1 MSKSTFMLFAV
12 GYYFFTII
20 IIVIVLVLL
29 SRRNKKKFRKQID
42 ELEREKNL
50 IISASILSELNKV
63 ESLVNNDELR
73 EQYNNWQQR
82 FNEIKEKDL
91 PAITDIINE
100 VQIDFEDGDYKKLK
114 TTMIKAEMELNY
126 LKTKADFLL
135 EEIREI
141 TLSEEKNRDKITKL
155 KAEYRA
161 IMSSYNDNILDY
173 DKIKNPIEL
182 QFENVDKLF
191 ASFESAMEK
200 NAYTEVG
207 KIVKAIDTIIS
218 NLKVVVEE
226 TRTIIQYGEV
236 LIPKKIEDIRLI
248 YKKMTNDGYNLEY
261 LNIDY
266 NIEEANKK
274 IQDIFQRLNV
284 LDVEDSTFELKTMFD
299 YFDSLYSDFD
309 KEKISKKLFDEY
321 SRAILLKSSKLEKI
335 NNELYKKTG
344 ELKYSY
350 DLTDEDLAII
360 SEIRDELIE
369 ERMTYDKIIEIYR
382 GKKMAYSY
390 LAREMEI
397 VNNKLQNT
405 ETKLSATLKNL
416 GSLKDDELRARD
428 QLIEIKEILYQT
440 KEKARIYKLPV
451 VPKNYY
457 IELSE
462 ASDAI
467 SEMVNELEKRPI
479 SIKTLNMRVDTARDL
494 VLKVYNTINETTK
507 TAKMAE
513 TAIVYGNRYRAVNKD
528 VDFGLVKA
536 ESAFTRG
543 NYKNSLEQAIS
554 AINIVE
560 PGIHKKLLEEY
571 KTREG

>member
-1 MSKSTFMLFAV
+1 MTRSTFMLFAI
-12 GYYFFTII
+12 GYYFITIA
-20 IIVIVLVLL
+20 IIVVVLL
-29 SRRNKKKFRKQID
+29 IISRKTKNKYRSQIT

-63 ESLVNNDELR
+63 EALVNNDDLR
-73 EQYNNWQQR
+73 KQYDNWQKR
-82 FNEIKEKDL
+82 FNQIKNEDIPK
-91 PAITDIINE
+91 ITDAINE
-100 VQIDFEDGDYKKLK
+100 VQLNFDESDYRALK
-114 TTMIKAEMELNY
+114 VSLIKAEMDLNY
-126 LKTKADFLL
+126 LKTKADYLL
-135 EEIREI
+135 DEIREI

-161 IMSSYNDNILDY
+161 IVSQYNDNEKDY
-173 DKIKNPIEL
+173 EKVKVPIEL

-191 ASFESAMEK
+191 SSFEIAMDK

-226 TRTIIQYGEV
+226 TRTICQYGES
-236 LIPKKIEDIRLI
+236 LIPKKIEDISLI
-248 YKKMTNDGYNLEY
+248 AKRMTQDGYNLDY

-284 LDVEDSTFELKTMFD
+284 LDVEDSIFELKTMLD

-309 KEKISKKLFDEY
+309 KEKLSKRLFDDY
-321 SRAILLKSSKLEKI
+321 SRSVLIKSSKLEKI
-335 NNELYKKTG
+335 NNELYKKIG

-350 DLTDEDLAII
+350 DLTDDDVAVIQ
-360 SEIRDELIE
+360 EIKDELIDIRTAYE
-369 ERMTYDKIIEIYR
+369 KTINIYR
-382 GKKMAYSY
+382 NKTMAYSK
-390 LAREMEI
+390 LGHEMEI
-397 VNNKLQNT
+397 INSKLLVT
-405 ETKLSATLKNL
+405 EEKLGVTLRNL
-416 GSLKDDELRARD
+416 GSLKDDELRARE
-428 QLIEIKEILYQT
+428 QLEEIREILFQSKDKT
-440 KEKARIYKLPV
+440 KAVKLPLI
-451 VPKNYY
+451 PKNYY
-457 IELSE
+457 VELSE
-462 ASDAI
+462 ATEAI
-467 SEMVNELEKRPI
+467 GEMVNELEKRPI
-479 SIKTLNMRVDTARDL
+479 SIKTLNTRVDTARDL

-513 TAIVYGNRYRAVNKD
+513 MAIVYGNRYRTVNKD

-536 ESAFTRG
+536 ENAFYKG

-571 KTREG
+571 KD